1 MMHNLIIWVRHLRRI
16 ALFEISTRTVII
28 ILMVL
33 GTWVATQH
41 LEIPEVFDFNDKL
54 IHALVFFG
62 FSVLM
67 DLASDK
73 KPFWLWKGAPLLV
86 YGILIEVMQYF
97 SPDREFSFLDMLADL
112 TGIIVYFL
120 VKTFLIWLD
129 SKRLGKAETR

>member
-33 GTWVATQH
+33 GVWVATQH
-41 LEIPEVFDFNDKL
+41 LEIPEQFDFNDKL
-54 IHALVFFG
+54 VHAVVFFV

-73 KPFWLWKGAPLLV
+73 KPFWLWKGLPLLI
-86 YGILIEVMQYF
+86 YGISIEIMQYF

-112 TGIIVYFL
+112 SGIVVYFL
-120 VKTFLIWLD
+120 IKTLLVWLD
-129 SKRLGKAETR
+129 SKRLRKTVSR